1 MSVSELIN
9 IFQLI
14 ANAFA
19 LGTAG
24 VLYVAYIQS
33 LRSQIDQKEE
43 KSQIIEKNL
52 QFWKD
57 KAGELEKK
65 TPDFIVRS
73 LADRIK
79 VSEEEIGRLLSDKES
94 NKVEIEKKNEL
105 LSELRTELEKAK
117 TGRKSLEE
125 VSFEDSYDMEEIGS
139 VSVDSGQLLI
149 TDPCYIDSEWSK
161 EEFED
166 IRLYK
171 DKKTKRILQFR
182 KDFQMYTDVIDG
194 YTKDVNTL
202 IRDGDLEEVEI
213 KGKLSYSYNGAAQAT
228 LSEEGY
234 GSLKFKLGHEGAGFA
249 FRTLYGD
256 GDYPVY
262 GEKIDDK
269 LVRVTVDLGYSPDL
283 EKLFDSPKTKDN
295 K

>member
-1 MSVSELIN
+1 VSELIN

-194 YTKDVNTL
+194 YKERCGEV
-202 IRDGDLEEVEI
+202 IRCY
-213 KGKLSYSYNGAAQAT
+213 GKQL
-228 LSEEGY
+228 
-234 GSLKFKLGHEGAGFA
+234 
-249 FRTLYGD
+249 
-256 GDYPVY
+256 
-262 GEKIDDK
+262 
-269 LVRVTVDLGYSPDL
+269 
-283 EKLFDSPKTKDN
+283 
-295 K
+295 

>member
-1 MSVSELIN
+1 MSEVIN
-9 IFQLI
+9 IVQLV

-19 LGTAG
+19 LGTG
-24 VLYVAYIQS
+24 SILYVAYIQS

-65 TPDFIVRS
+65 TPDYIVRS
-73 LADRIK
+73 LAERIK
-79 VSEEEIGRLLSDKES
+79 ISEEEISRLLVDKES
-94 NKVEIEKKNEL
+94 NKVEIETKNKL
-105 LSELRTELEKAK
+105 LSELRTEVEKAK
-117 TGRKSLEE
+117 EVRRSLEE
-125 VSFEDSYDMEEIGS
+125 VSPEDPYELEEIGS

-149 TDPCYIDSEWSK
+149 TDPSYIDSEWSK

-171 DKKTKRILQFR
+171 DTKTQRVLQFR
-182 KDFQMYTDVIDG
+182 KDFQLYTDILDG
-194 YTKDVNTL
+194 YTKDVSTL
-202 IRDGDLEEVEI
+202 IEDGDLEEI
-213 KGKLSYSYNGAAQAT
+213 KINGKLSYSSNGAAHASI
-228 LSEEGY
+228 SEEGY
-234 GSLKFKLGHEGAGFA
+234 GNLKFKLGHEGAGFV

-262 GEKIDDK
+262 GEKIDDR
-269 LVRVTVDLGYSPDL
+269 LVRVTIDLGYSSDL
-283 EKLFDSPKTKDN
+283 EELKRKETV
-295 K
+295 